1 MTGMPRPTHIAET
14 ALHVEDIA
22 GSIRFYTDL
31 FECPVLCR
39 DDRCSSLRMA
49 DEQVLLLF
57 LRGSSVQTTQVN
69 GGIVPPHGGTASGKT
84 VLASNRMS

>member
-1 MTGMPRPTHIAET
+1 
-14 ALHVEDIA
+14 
-22 GSIRFYTDL
+22 
-31 FECPVLCR
+31 
-39 DDRCSSLRMA
+39 MA

-57 LRGSSVQTTQVN
+57 LRGSSAQTTQVN